1 MSTGLPLLLWL
12 SLAGPAKLSRP
23 TADQPA
29 GHRTPPL
36 LPASLQLVPYESI
49 VDIKYSAPGLHPSFV
64 FSVTPNFI
72 KVTPLL
78 PVLSF
83 AMDRIKEKLAKQKA
97 DLDAA
102 NDKVEEL
109 EAKIKEF
116 EAEQTKKEGEISS
129 LTSKNT
135 QLEAD
140 LEKLEERLAE
150 VKKEAAAGANLGVT
164 SDNLQR
170 KVTVLEEEAET
181 TEKQLKETIEKLR
194 LTDVKAEH
202 FERKVQGMEA
212 ERDNWEKKY
221 EEEVEKYKKA
231 KAELDELAASLENL

>member
-1 MSTGLPLLLWL
+1 MSTRLPLLLCLLQTSPPATGHLLFFPPPSNL
-12 SLAGPAKLSRP
+12 SP
-23 TADQPA
+23 TNPN
-29 GHRTPPL
+29 P
-36 LPASLQLVPYESI
+36 SSI
-49 VDIKYSAPGLHPSFV
+49 EYKVFSAPGPHPFLI
-64 FSVTPNFI
+64 FSVTPTFTT
-72 KVTPLL
+72 VTPVFSVSL
-78 PVLSF
+78 F

-97 DLDAA
+97 DLDLA
-102 NDKVEEL
+102 NEKVEEL

-129 LTSKNT
+129 LTSKNA
-135 QLEAD
+135 QLEAEV
-140 LEKLEERLAE
+140 EKLEEKLSEA
-150 VKKEAAAGANLGVT
+150 KKEAQAGANLGVT

-170 KVTVLEEEAET
+170 KVAVLEEEAET

-202 FERKVQGMEA
+202 FERKVQGVEA

-231 KAELDELAASLENL
+231 KSELDELAANLENL